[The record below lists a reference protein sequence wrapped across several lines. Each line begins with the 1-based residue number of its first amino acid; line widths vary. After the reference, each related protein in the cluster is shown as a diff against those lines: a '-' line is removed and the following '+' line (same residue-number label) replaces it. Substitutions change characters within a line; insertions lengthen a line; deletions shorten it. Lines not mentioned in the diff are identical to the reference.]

1 MIKKLVSAALCVLL
15 ALAAP
20 GPARAARTADD
31 VRATGEQILI
41 YKKQARGV
49 SPDADLFA
57 GDFLNGAGS
66 TTGDWYPVGMAA
78 LGLND
83 DFSAYL
89 TALRENVRER
99 YASAEKL
106 SANKAT
112 EWHRVILAALA
123 CGADPTRFCL
133 ADGAPVNL
141 VNDGIFYR
149 ENIGRQ
155 GINGVIWALITLHA
169 YPFPA
174 PADAVNTERTLTRTL
189 LDRQRENGGWT
200 AAGDRPDPDLTA
212 MALTALSPLYGTD
225 AEVAAAADRALA
237 LLSDVQTASGAYAQ
251 DGVENCES
259 CAVAVTALCSLGI
272 DPETDARFVKPG
284 GSVLDAL
291 LRFRLE
297 NGSFTH
303 AFTAVENDPAAVP
316 YEPNDM
322 ACQQA
327 LYALGAVYRL
337 RTGGPAVFDYSAA
350 SLSDEGWDTLP
361 AAPGAAEQAVREA
374 GGKLRGFFEDQA
386 NRRTAVTASLAVFVA
401 AAAVALLLRARKRRR
416 A

>member
-1 MIKKLVSAALCVLL
+1 MRKKLISAALCLLL
-15 ALAAP
+15 ALAALL
-20 GPARAARTADD
+20 PAGAARTADD
-31 VRATGEQILI
+31 VLDCGKQILI
-41 YKKQARGV
+41 YKKQARGI
-49 SPDADLFA
+49 SPDAGLFA

-66 TTGDWYPVGMAA
+66 TAGDWYPVGMAA

-83 DFSAYL
+83 DYAAYL
-89 TALRENVRER
+89 AALRENVRER
-99 YASAEKL
+99 YATAEKL

-133 ADGAPVNL
+133 ADGATVNL

-155 GINGVIWALITLHA
+155 GINGVIWALIALHA
-169 YPFPA
+169 YPFA
-174 PADAVNTERTLTRTL
+174 VPADAVNTEQSLTRTL

-200 AAGDRPDPDLTA
+200 AAGDKPDPDLTA
-212 MALTALSPLYGTD
+212 MALTALAPLYGTD
-225 AEVAAAADRALA
+225 AEVSAAADRALA
-237 LLSDVQTASGAYAQ
+237 LLSEIQTETGAYAL

-259 CAVAVTALCSLGI
+259 CAVTVTALCSLGL
-272 DPETDARFVKPG
+272 DPETDVRFVKPG

-297 NGSFTH
+297 DGSFTH
-303 AFTAVENDPAAVP
+303 AFTAVENDPTAMP
-316 YEPNDM
+316 NEPNDM

-337 RTGGPAVFDYSAA
+337 RTGGPAVFDFSSA
-350 SLSDEGWDTLP
+350 SLSDAGWDTLP
-361 AAPGAAEQAVREA
+361 SEPGAAEQAVREA
-374 GGKLRGFFEDQA
+374 GSKLRGFFEDPQ
-386 NRRTAVTASLAVFVA
+386 NRRTAVTAALAVFVA
-401 AAAVALLLRARKRRR
+401 AAAFVLLARARKRRR